1 MEDETVQG
9 TNDDAL
15 GSKLSC
21 INAGYLEDGFSQ
33 VFLKRAPKRP
43 PIINRGTYCRTV
55 GIDKIVHRFIQHY
68 EKCQIVSLGAG
79 SDSRYFL
86 LKSKGLQ
93 PHLYVEVDFK
103 DVTMKKALTV
113 YKNKKTNSML
123 ENIVVENQGSEIRSK
138 DYWLIPGDLREFD
151 TQLLPNLISKGL
163 DTRYQQCY
171 LMYSLPTLFVSECC
185 LIYLDSSISNQIIA
199 SITSQFNEPFL
210 ICYEQ
215 ILPSDAFGR
224 VMLQN
229 LKYRGIELPGIYD
242 FPTLESHNERF
253 LSLNWKFVQS
263 IDINTLWKTYID
275 ENEKQRVQK
284 LELFD
289 ELEEWILLNDHY
301 CIVVASKSDTYQLW
315 YTD

>member
-43 PIINRGTYCRTV
+43 PIINRGMANYS
-55 GIDKIVHRFIQHY
+55 Q
-68 EKCQIVSLGAG
+68 
-79 SDSRYFL
+79 
-86 LKSKGLQ
+86 SKGLQ

-163 DTRYQQCY
+163 DT
-171 LMYSLPTLFVSECC
+171 SLPTLFVSECC

-215 ILPSDAFGR
+215 ILPSDAFGK

-229 LKYRGIELPGIYD
+229 LKYRGIELPGIHD